1 MSDNA
6 PHGVAPSGG
15 AAGAYRARDDGRVA
29 GESGGVGDGCH
40 SGCRAVGRVG
50 RIRPAGVRRR
60 DRFLRDAIPLIS
72 LATQFQKD
80 EVHMIYDMR
89 IYDLTPGS
97 VAAYMQAVEEIAL
110 PVREAQGIAL
120 AGWYTPD
127 VGPLNRVVHIWAYRD
142 YAHFAKARPA
152 FRNDP
157 RWTEEYLPRV
167 KGMIVKQQSM
177 VMNGSGFWDERF
189 ARAFGEIDAGP

>member
-1 MSDNA
+1 
-6 PHGVAPSGG
+6 
-15 AAGAYRARDDGRVA
+15 
-29 GESGGVGDGCH
+29 
-40 SGCRAVGRVG
+40 
-50 RIRPAGVRRR
+50 
-60 DRFLRDAIPLIS
+60 
-72 LATQFQKD
+72 
-80 EVHMIYDMR
+80 MIYDMR
-89 IYDLTPGS
+89 IYDLIPGS

>member
-1 MSDNA
+1 
-6 PHGVAPSGG
+6 
-15 AAGAYRARDDGRVA
+15 
-29 GESGGVGDGCH
+29 
-40 SGCRAVGRVG
+40 
-50 RIRPAGVRRR
+50 
-60 DRFLRDAIPLIS
+60 
-72 LATQFQKD
+72 
-80 EVHMIYDMR
+80 MIYDMR
-89 IYDLTPGS
+89 IYDLIPGS

-142 YAHFAKARPA
+142 YAHFEKARPA